1 MELVYDDKSH
11 RDLIFQMYQDVF
23 KDPEKFAEYYFDV
36 IYPKNQVLM
45 AWDGSRPKGMIHLNP
60 YRMKISDKEFD
71 AHYIVAVATRK
82 EMRRKG
88 VMRKMLCRVLNDM
101 AERNEPFTYLIP
113 ADKAYYEPFD
123 FVFVMDWTET
133 EITGEEGAVTGSLEP
148 FREDDTQEVLRF
160 LNRQIRSYD
169 IYTVINPDYLKQ
181 AAKEAKSQDGDL
193 MVFREHGEIAGVF
206 AYGKEKDTIYV
217 RLGFGTEEKRFLE
230 MISRTFPGSKI
241 EISAGCVKRG
251 SKVPKIMF
259 RITSLEALCRCLRS
273 RKKIEFVLTV
283 TDPVI
288 GKNNGTF
295 LFSASKDGTEIRPS
309 SKKAEGELSIG
320 DFSKAVFGYGG
331 EDVLERHPFLR
342 ELIPLD
348 AVYITEEV

>member
-1 MELVYDDKSH
+1 
-11 RDLIFQMYQDVF
+11 
-23 KDPEKFAEYYFDV
+23 
-36 IYPKNQVLM
+36 
-45 AWDGSRPKGMIHLNP
+45 
-60 YRMKISDKEFD
+60 
-71 AHYIVAVATRK
+71 
-82 EMRRKG
+82 
-88 VMRKMLCRVLNDM
+88 
-101 AERNEPFTYLIP
+101 
-113 ADKAYYEPFD
+113 
-123 FVFVMDWTET
+123 
-133 EITGEEGAVTGSLEP
+133 
-148 FREDDTQEVLRF
+148 
-160 LNRQIRSYD
+160 
-169 IYTVINPDYLKQ
+169 
-181 AAKEAKSQDGDL
+181 

-273 RKKIEFVLTV
+273 RKKNKFVLTV

-295 LFSASKDGTEIRPS
+295 LFSASKDGTEICIS

-320 DFSKAVFGYGG
+320 DFSKAVFGYSG
-331 EDVLERHPFLR
+331 EDVFGEASVSERTDTIGRRIYYRGGMTMKLMFIGADHEVTGSCHYVEACGKRFLVDYGMEQGKNVYENA
-342 ELIPLD
+342 ELPVNPSEIDFVLLS
-348 AVYITEEV
+348 

>member
-148 FREDDTQEVLRF
+148 FREDDTQEVL
-160 LNRQIRSYD
+160 
-169 IYTVINPDYLKQ
+169 
-181 AAKEAKSQDGDL
+181 
-193 MVFREHGEIAGVF
+193 
-206 AYGKEKDTIYV
+206 
-217 RLGFGTEEKRFLE
+217 
-230 MISRTFPGSKI
+230 GS
-241 EISAGCVKRG
+241 
-251 SKVPKIMF
+251 
-259 RITSLEALCRCLRS
+259 
-273 RKKIEFVLTV
+273 
-283 TDPVI
+283 
-288 GKNNGTF
+288 
-295 LFSASKDGTEIRPS
+295 
-309 SKKAEGELSIG
+309 
-320 DFSKAVFGYGG
+320 
-331 EDVLERHPFLR
+331 
-342 ELIPLD
+342 
-348 AVYITEEV
+348 

>member
-1 MELVYDDKSH
+1 
-11 RDLIFQMYQDVF
+11 
-23 KDPEKFAEYYFDV
+23 
-36 IYPKNQVLM
+36 M

-295 LFSASKDGTEIRPS
+295 LFSASKDGTEICPS

-320 DFSKAVFGYGG
+320 DFSKAVFGYSG

>member
-1 MELVYDDKSH
+1 
-11 RDLIFQMYQDVF
+11 
-23 KDPEKFAEYYFDV
+23 
-36 IYPKNQVLM
+36 
-45 AWDGSRPKGMIHLNP
+45 
-60 YRMKISDKEFD
+60 
-71 AHYIVAVATRK
+71 
-82 EMRRKG
+82 
-88 VMRKMLCRVLNDM
+88 MLCRVLNDM

-241 EISAGCVKRG
+241 EILAGCVKRG

-295 LFSASKDGTEIRPS
+295 LFSASKDGTEICPS

-320 DFSKAVFGYGG
+320 DFSKAVFGYSG

>member
-1 MELVYDDKSH
+1 
-11 RDLIFQMYQDVF
+11 
-23 KDPEKFAEYYFDV
+23 
-36 IYPKNQVLM
+36 
-45 AWDGSRPKGMIHLNP
+45 
-60 YRMKISDKEFD
+60 
-71 AHYIVAVATRK
+71 
-82 EMRRKG
+82 
-88 VMRKMLCRVLNDM
+88 MRKMLHRGLNDM
-101 AERNEPFTYLIP
+101 AERGEPFTYLIP

-123 FVFVMDWTET
+123 FVFVMDWTEI
-133 EITGEEGAVTGSLEP
+133 EITGEAGAVTESLES
-148 FREDDTQEVLRF
+148 FQEAETQEVLRF

-169 IYTVINPDYLKQ
+169 IYTVIDPEYLQQ

-193 MVFREHGEIAGVF
+193 MVFREHGEITGVF
-206 AYGKEKDTIYV
+206 AYGKENDTIYV

-241 EISAGCVKRG
+241 EIAAGCLKQG
-251 SKVPKIMF
+251 KKVPKIMF

-273 RKKIEFVLTV
+273 REETEFILTV

-295 LFSASKDGTEIRPS
+295 LFSASKDGTEIRSS

-331 EDVLERHPFLR
+331 EEILERHPCLR

>member
-11 RDLIFQMYQDVF
+11 RDLIFQMYQDIF

-45 AWDGSRPKGMIHLNP
+45 AWDGVWLQGMIHLNP

-101 AERNEPFTYLIP
+101 AERGEPFTYLIP

-123 FVFVMDWTET
+123 FVFVMDWAET
-133 EITGEEGAVTGSLEP
+133 EITGEAGAVTGSPEQ
-148 FREDDTQEVLRF
+148 FRGDDTQEVLRF

-169 IYTVINPDYLKQ
+169 IYTVIDQDYIQQ
-181 AAKEAKSQDGDL
+181 AAREAKSQDGDL
-193 MVFREHGEIAGVF
+193 MVFREHGEITGVF
-206 AYGKEKDTIYV
+206 AYGKEKDTVYI
-217 RLGFGTEEKRFLE
+217 RLGFGTDEKRFLE
-230 MISRTFPGSKI
+230 MISRTFPDNKI
-241 EISAGCVKRG
+241 EISAGCLKQG
-251 SKVPKIMF
+251 KKVPKIMF
-259 RITSLEALCRCLRS
+259 RITSLEALCRCLKS
-273 RKKIEFVLTV
+273 RKKTEFILTV

-309 SKKAEGELSIG
+309 SKKAVGELSIG

-331 EDVLERHPFLR
+331 EEVLERHPCLR